1 MTFKQMESLCAL
13 AETLNFSKA
22 AEKIYLSQSALS
34 REIAALEK
42 ELGCVL
48 LERSRKSPKLTAA
61 GERIVRNARRIMEE
75 YREIQHTADIARTGH
90 LGELRI
96 GFIENGL
103 TDDIV
108 RLLQKF
114 AKEMPDVAMEI
125 MDYPEAEIYRA
136 VETEKI
142 DFGIVIHTVA
152 SYQNVF
158 NSRVLDH
165 YCQCAIVSENHP
177 LAKLESVHLAD
188 LANESFVLINSED
201 CPEGYSHFINRGL
214 ESKFVPR
221 VALEVESA
229 YSMLVNVS
237 CNLGISMG
245 PASLSMLKVPN
256 LRFVPIVDENEL
268 EYQLIWSKANHA
280 APIGRFLELLDR

>member
-75 YREIQHTADIARTGH
+75 YREIQHTAD
-90 LGELRI
+90 
-96 GFIENGL
+96 
-103 TDDIV
+103 
-108 RLLQKF
+108 
-114 AKEMPDVAMEI
+114 
-125 MDYPEAEIYRA
+125 
-136 VETEKI
+136 
-142 DFGIVIHTVA
+142 
-152 SYQNVF
+152 
-158 NSRVLDH
+158 
-165 YCQCAIVSENHP
+165 
-177 LAKLESVHLAD
+177 

-237 CNLGISMG
+237 CNLGISVG

-256 LRFVPIVDENEL
+256 LCFVPIVDENEL